1 MSWGA
6 TGEPGLWDDHVPTAN
21 DRESGTRNKKRKA
34 TGKGPGRTRPKP
46 ETANER
52 EGRVPGSKKPYVYPG
67 FDPSSTVP
75 FQGGKGPSGKGKKKK
90 KKKKKEEDGA
100 APAKVLPAVVTSSAV
115 GGQVNPNVFDAYI
128 AEIRRLTLRLVNNA
142 KNLLLAYDFES
153 INSATDYTLDID
165 NAAKTYNTIVTR
177 ALPTSPNF
185 SLSQLTAQELTNQLI
200 NDIAEKISDAVP
212 DSTRYDYFGSFVNGE
227 WDPGSP
233 SFLANQAKY
242 DLKINVAV
250 NPIIR
255 NAQISLYEI

>member
-1 MSWGA
+1 MSWGSS
-6 TGEPGLWDDHVPTAN
+6 GEPGVWSGYTPSPN
-21 DRESGTRNKKRKA
+21 DRESGTRNVKPKA
-34 TGKGPGRTRPKP
+34 TGKGPGKTRPKP
-46 ETANER
+46 ETANEK

-67 FDPSSTVP
+67 FDPSSTITLK
-75 FQGGKGPSGKGKKKK
+75 GGKGDGGKKKK
-90 KKKKKEEDGA
+90 KKKKGGDGA
-100 APAKVLPAVVTSSAV
+100 EPAKALPAVVTSSAV

-142 KNLLLAYDFES
+142 KNLLFAYDFES
-153 INSATDYTLDID
+153 INSASDYSLDID
-165 NAAKTYNTIVTR
+165 NAAKTYNTVVTR
-177 ALPTSPNF
+177 ALPSSPTF
-185 SLSQLTAQELTNQLI
+185 SLSNLTAQELTNQLI
-200 NDIAEKISDAVP
+200 NDIAQKISDVVP